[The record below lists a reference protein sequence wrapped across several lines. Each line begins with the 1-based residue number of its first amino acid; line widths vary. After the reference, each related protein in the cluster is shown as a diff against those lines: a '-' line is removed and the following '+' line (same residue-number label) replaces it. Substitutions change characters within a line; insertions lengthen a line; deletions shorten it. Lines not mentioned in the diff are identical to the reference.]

1 MLRREHWSA
10 GSHMLNGMEQVEH
23 ELSLHLERAHE
34 LGARAQRSN
43 DAVEEQL
50 RLTRQLADTIRDAT
64 EDL

>member
-1 MLRREHWSA
+1 MGDHWIA
-10 GSHMLNGMEQVEH
+10 GPRPLNGMEQVEH

-34 LGARAQRSN
+34 LGARAQRAN

-50 RLTRQLADTIRDAT
+50 RLTRALADTIRDAA

>member
-1 MLRREHWSA
+1 
-10 GSHMLNGMEQVEH
+10 MEQVEH

-34 LGARAQRSN
+34 LGARAQRAN

-50 RLTRQLADTIRDAT
+50 RLTRALADTIRDAA